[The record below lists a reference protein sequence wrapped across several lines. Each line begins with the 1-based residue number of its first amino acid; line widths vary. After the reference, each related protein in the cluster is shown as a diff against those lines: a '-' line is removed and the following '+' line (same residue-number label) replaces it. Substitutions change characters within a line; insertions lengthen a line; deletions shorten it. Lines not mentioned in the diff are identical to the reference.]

1 MKKITNKYGKLLVK
15 YCKDDEL
22 IELINQCIIHDL
34 EEREQKFEIS
44 NKYPEQ
50 RDRLMKLKSDLDNMR
65 DYLIKKVEGE
75 NE

>member
-15 YCKDDEL
+15 YCKDDDL

>member
-44 NKYPEQ
+44 SKYPEQ
-50 RDRLMKLKSDLDNMR
+50 RDRLMKLKNDLN
-65 DYLIKKVEGE
+65 YAEI